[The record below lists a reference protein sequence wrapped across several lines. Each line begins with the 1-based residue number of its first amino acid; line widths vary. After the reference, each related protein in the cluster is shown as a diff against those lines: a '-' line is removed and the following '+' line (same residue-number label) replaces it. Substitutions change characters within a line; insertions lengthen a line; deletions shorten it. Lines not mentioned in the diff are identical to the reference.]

1 MGLGSFG
8 FVLGL
13 PRSIRIG
20 LRVKSFH
27 GGILGVGVLACSCG
41 LRRFPECPRLPQ
53 NLPYRIQDS
62 GFIQN
67 IPIMAVTH
75 KCQEYCLHRRRR
87 VAVGAEVAEA
97 LVPDPYGSFR

>member
-13 PRSIRIG
+13 PRFIRIG

-41 LRRFPECPRLPQ
+41 LRRFPEPKTTSKLTIW
-53 NLPYRIQDS
+53 IQDS

-75 KCQEYCLHRRRR
+75 KCQEYYLHRRRR

>member
-53 NLPYRIQDS
+53 NLPYGFRIQGLS
-62 GFIQN
+62 RIY
-67 IPIMAVTH
+67 PSWP
-75 KCQEYCLHRRRR
+75 LHTSVRSTAYIG
-87 VAVGAEVAEA
+87 VVE
-97 LVPDPYGSFR
+97 